1 MSASSAFVLLPAVDG
16 LALQGEGSF
25 EEAITDFL
33 DEHTPDMLVFDLH
46 RPAPDEFRLSQA
58 AFAEEEQPLDTHAV
72 ALPLSLSHLLFHFVI
87 RLASLLPLT

>member
-33 DEHTPDMLVFDLH
+33 DEHTPDMLVFDSH
-46 RPAPDEFRLSQA
+46 RPAPDESRLS
-58 AFAEEEQPLDTHAV
+58 
-72 ALPLSLSHLLFHFVI
+72 
-87 RLASLLPLT
+87 